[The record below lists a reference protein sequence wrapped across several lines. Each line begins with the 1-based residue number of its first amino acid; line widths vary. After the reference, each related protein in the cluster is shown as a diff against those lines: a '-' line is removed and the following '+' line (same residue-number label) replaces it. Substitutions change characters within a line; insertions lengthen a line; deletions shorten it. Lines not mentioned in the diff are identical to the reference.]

1 MGIRAGAV
9 HLPHRQ
15 RWSDGFVEANLR
27 HELSRRFLHG
37 TGSFRRSAP
46 TISVAMAPTNVVDLT
61 AWAEPS
67 NTLVELCDQVAAVF
81 AGTTRRDDPRLV
93 TLATGLMAALSRL
106 ENLPPVGGAI
116 GRAVDVLTHV
126 NANNVDDVLDAIRQL
141 RRLSALRATQ
151 SPATEPP
158 ATEPSRDPGPTDP
171 LTLSSS
177 SPLSSSPDGAVEPR
191 RRRTKHQAAA
201 MPTSASTG
209 VATTPVAATGTAHT
223 SALKAGRR
231 PGVATPTL
239 PGLGP

>member
-1 MGIRAGAV
+1 MF
-9 HLPHRQ
+9 LP
-15 RWSDGFVEANLR
+15 V
-27 HELSRRFLHG
+27 LHG
-37 TGSFRRSAP
+37 TGSFGRSAP
-46 TISVAMAPTNVVDLT
+46 TISVGMAPTNVVDLT

-67 NTLVELCDQVAAVF
+67 STLVELCDQATAVF
-81 AGTTRRDDPRLV
+81 AGTTRHDDPRLV
-93 TLATGLMAALSRL
+93 TLATALMAALTRL
-106 ENLPPVGGAI
+106 ENLPPAGGAI
-116 GRAVDVLTHV
+116 GRAVHVLTHV
-126 NANNVDDVLDAIRQL
+126 NANNVDDVLDAVSQL
-141 RRLSALRATQ
+141 RRLSAVRATQ

-158 ATEPSRDPGPTDP
+158 ATEPSRDPAPTDP
-171 LTLSSS
+171 LTSSS